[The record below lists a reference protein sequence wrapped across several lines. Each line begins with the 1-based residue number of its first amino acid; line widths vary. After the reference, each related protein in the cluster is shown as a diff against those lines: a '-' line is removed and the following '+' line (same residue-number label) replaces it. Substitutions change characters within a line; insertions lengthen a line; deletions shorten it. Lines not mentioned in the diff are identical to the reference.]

1 MQEAV
6 EIGEG
11 LRARGWRLA
20 VAESCTGGLL
30 GYQITRVPG
39 ASDYFV
45 GGVIA
50 YADEIKRQLL
60 GVSEATLLREGA
72 VSEAVA
78 AQMAEGVRALTGA
91 EVALSVTGIAGPGGG
106 TAEKPVGLTFVGLA
120 TPEGT
125 RVRRYLW
132 EGDREANQRA
142 SVRAALHRL
151 LEAL

>member
-1 MQEAV
+1 MQEVV
-6 EIGEG
+6 EIGER
-11 LRARGWRLA
+11 LRARSWRLA

-50 YADEIKRQLL
+50 YADEIKRLLL
-60 GVSEATLLREGA
+60 GVSETMLLQEGA

-78 AQMAEGVRALTGA
+78 AQMAGGVRALTGT
-91 EVALSVTGIAGPGGG
+91 EVALSITGVAGPGGG
-106 TAEKPVGLTFVGLA
+106 TVEKPVGLTFIGLA

-142 SVRAALHRL
+142 SVRAALRQL
-151 LEAL
+151 LETV